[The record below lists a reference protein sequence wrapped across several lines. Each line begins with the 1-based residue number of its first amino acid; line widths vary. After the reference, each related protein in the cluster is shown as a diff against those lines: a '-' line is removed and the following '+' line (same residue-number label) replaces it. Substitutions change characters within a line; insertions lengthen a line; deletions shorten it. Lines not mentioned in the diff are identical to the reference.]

1 MISDDEVRMKTK
13 FQEDNDMKKW
23 MILVAAILVI
33 LGIGFA
39 VKGASDRKLTVQP
52 SETALPEATAEPEQ
66 AALTDEA
73 QTEDGM
79 TQVYMLHGQI
89 TEITDEYLM
98 LEGTEQGTVQVNLLD
113 DTLYDGAIQ
122 QSELAVGQYAEVLYD
137 GKLTRSIPAQAAALA
152 VNIYPL
158 AGTVDEVQEDG
169 RVLVTPTDG
178 GAQVLLSLPD
188 DVTVEAGET
197 ATFYTTGVATMSL
210 PAQMNAIGVEK

>member
-1 MISDDEVRMKTK
+1 
-13 FQEDNDMKKW
+13 
-23 MILVAAILVI
+23 
-33 LGIGFA
+33 
-39 VKGASDRKLTVQP
+39 
-52 SETALPEATAEPEQ
+52 
-66 AALTDEA
+66 
-73 QTEDGM
+73 M

-122 QSELAVGQYAEVLYD
+122 QSELVVGQYAEVLYD

-178 GAQVLLSLPD
+178 GEQVLLSLPD

-210 PAQMNAIGVEK
+210 PAQMNAIGVVK

>member
-1 MISDDEVRMKTK
+1 
-13 FQEDNDMKKW
+13 MKKW
-23 MILVAAILVI
+23 MILAAAILVV

-66 AALTDEA
+66 AALTDET
-73 QTEDGM
+73 QTEDDM

-210 PAQMNAIGVEK
+210 PAQMNAIGVVK

>member
-23 MILVAAILVI
+23 MILAAAILVV

-39 VKGASDRKLTVQP
+39 VKGASDRKTTVQP

-66 AALTDEA
+66 AALTDET

-178 GAQVLLSLPD
+178 GEQVLLSLPD

-210 PAQMNAIGVEK
+210 PAQMNAIGVVK

>member
-1 MISDDEVRMKTK
+1 
-13 FQEDNDMKKW
+13 MKKW
-23 MILVAAILVI
+23 MILAAAILVV

-39 VKGASDRKLTVQP
+39 VKGASDKKLAVQP
-52 SETALPEATAEPEQ
+52 SETALPEVTTEPEQ
-66 AALTDEA
+66 VADALADEG

-79 TQVYMLHGQI
+79 TQVSMLHGQI

-98 LEGTEQGTVQVNLLD
+98 LEGTEQGRVQVNLLD

-158 AGTVDEVQEDG
+158 AGTVDEVQADG
-169 RVLVTPTDG
+169 RVLVTPSNG
-178 GAQVLLSLPD
+178 GAQVLLSLPEG
-188 DVTVEAGET
+188 VTVEAGET
-197 ATFYTTGVATMSL
+197 ATFYTTGVATMSI

>member
-210 PAQMNAIGVEK
+210 PAQMNAIGVVK

>member
-1 MISDDEVRMKTK
+1 
-13 FQEDNDMKKW
+13 MKKW
-23 MILVAAILVI
+23 MILAAAILVV

-39 VKGASDRKLTVQP
+39 VKGASDRKPTVQP
-52 SETALPEATAEPEQ
+52 SETALPEATAEPEPGG
-66 AALTDEA
+66 ADGRN
-73 QTEDGM
+73 EDGGRHDAG
-79 TQVYMLHGQI
+79 LHAHGQI

-98 LEGTEQGTVQVNLLD
+98 LEGTEQGTVQVDLLD

-210 PAQMNAIGVEK
+210 PAQMNAIGVVK

>member
-1 MISDDEVRMKTK
+1 
-13 FQEDNDMKKW
+13 MKKW
-23 MILVAAILVI
+23 MILAAAILVV

-66 AALTDEA
+66 AALTDET

-79 TQVYMLHGQI
+79 TQAYMLHGQI

-210 PAQMNAIGVEK
+210 PAQMNAIGVVK